1 MAELK
6 TQRNKASVKQF
17 LASIEDP
24 MKRKDCMALEKLMA
38 RITGCKAEM
47 WGGSMVGFGSY
58 HYTYASGRE
67 GDWFLCGFAPRKQAL
82 TIYIMS
88 GFKGYA
94 ALMKKLG
101 KHKTGKSCLYVP
113 SLEVVD
119 QEVLAGLISG
129 SVAAMREK
137 YPSS

>member
-6 TQRNKASVKQF
+6 TQKNKLSVKRF
-17 LASIEDP
+17 LDSIEEP
-24 MKRKDCMALEKLMA
+24 VKRKDCKTLENLMA

-47 WGGSMVGFGSY
+47 WGSSIVGFGSY
-58 HYTYASGRE
+58 HYTYDSGRE

-82 TIYIMS
+82 TIYIIS
-88 GFKGYA
+88 GFKDYD
-94 ALMKKLG
+94 ALMEKLG
-101 KHKTGKSCLYVP
+101 KHKTGKSCLYVS

-119 QEVLAGLISG
+119 QQVLEKLISD
-129 SVAAMREK
+129 SVAAMRKK